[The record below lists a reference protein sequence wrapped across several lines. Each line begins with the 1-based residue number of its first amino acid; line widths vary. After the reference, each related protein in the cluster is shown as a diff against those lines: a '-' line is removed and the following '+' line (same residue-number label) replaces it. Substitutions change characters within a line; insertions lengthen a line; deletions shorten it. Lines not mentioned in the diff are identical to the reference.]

1 MKIKITV
8 EVHDAV
14 GAREF
19 SIDVATD
26 CAEFERD
33 PRAHIAA
40 CADAFIRDEPNW
52 VGKVVEDAKR
62 IDAMQATVSAMRVEL
77 DAAERPLGEI
87 ANDRRRHKITK

>member
-52 VGKVVEDAKR
+52 VGKVVEEAKEVDA
-62 IDAMQATVSAMRVEL
+62 AQATVSAAQKRL
-77 DAAERPLGEI
+77 AAV
-87 ANDRRRHKITK
+87 ANERRHMLAK

>member
-8 EVHDAV
+8 VIHDAV

-40 CADAFIRDEPNW
+40 YADALIRDEPNW
-52 VGKVVEDAKR
+52 IGKVIEEAKEVDA
-62 IDAMQATVSAMRVEL
+62 AQATVSAAQKRLATV
-77 DAAERPLGEI
+77 
-87 ANDRRRHKITK
+87 ANERRHMLAK